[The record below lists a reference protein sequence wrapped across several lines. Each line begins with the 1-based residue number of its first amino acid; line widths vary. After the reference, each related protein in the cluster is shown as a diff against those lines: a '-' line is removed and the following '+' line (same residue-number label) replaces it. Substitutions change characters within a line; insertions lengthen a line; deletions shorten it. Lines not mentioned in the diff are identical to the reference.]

1 MNFLKLAFCTVIMIP
16 VLTGCV
22 KKEPPVQENSQGSEA
37 PLQMSN
43 EVASLNANIK
53 QGLGKLSELKDPNIN
68 QIYQAINSLNADS
81 SIEELSKIN
90 AMIYQHI
97 EVLQNRTVAPSDQ
110 EPASDTN
117 KMLIVNSISN
127 GMKRLQELQ
136 DPQLAEIQK
145 TFSGLD
151 EQKATSAQ
159 LAQINNIINN
169 RIAEI
174 EGIKKQH

>member
-1 MNFLKLAFCTVIMIP
+1 
-16 VLTGCV
+16 
-22 KKEPPVQENSQGSEA
+22 
-37 PLQMSN
+37 
-43 EVASLNANIK
+43 
-53 QGLGKLSELKDPNIN
+53 
-68 QIYQAINSLNADS
+68 
-81 SIEELSKIN
+81 
-90 AMIYQHI
+90 
-97 EVLQNRTVAPSDQ
+97 
-110 EPASDTN
+110 
-117 KMLIVNSISN
+117 MLIVNSISN